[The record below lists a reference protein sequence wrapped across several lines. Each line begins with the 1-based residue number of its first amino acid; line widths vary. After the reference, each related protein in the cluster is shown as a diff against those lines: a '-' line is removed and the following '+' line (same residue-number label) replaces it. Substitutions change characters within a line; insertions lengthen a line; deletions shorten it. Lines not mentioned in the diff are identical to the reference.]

1 MTSKTVTELLEET
14 GVIMKGHFL
23 LTSGKHSGC
32 FLQCSQLLQHP
43 QYTAIIAGQMA
54 EPFKDH
60 DLRAVIGPA
69 MGGIILAYETAR
81 ALGAR
86 ALFAEPS
93 GGKMILRRGFKIEAG
108 EKVLVV
114 EDAVTT
120 GGSVQKVINLLLE
133 LQAEPVGVAAIID
146 RSAGKVDFGLPAHFL
161 LSMEVASYD
170 ADDCPFCR
178 SGKALQKPK
187 GQYICPAQKK

>member
-1 MTSKTVTELLEET
+1 MTSKTVAELLEET

-32 FLQCSQLLQHP
+32 FLQCSQLVQYPQH
-43 QYTAIIAGQMA
+43 TAVIADRMA
-54 EPFKDH
+54 EPFRDH
-60 DLRAVIGPA
+60 AVKTVIGPA
-69 MGGIILAYETAR
+69 KGGIILAYETAR
-81 ALGAR
+81 VLGVR

-93 GGKMILRRGFKIEAG
+93 GEKMVLRRGFKIKPG

-146 RSAGKVDFGLPAHFL
+146 RSAGKVDFSLPAHFL
-161 LSMEVASYD
+161 LSMEVAAYE

-178 SGKALQKPK
+178 SGVVLQKPK
-187 GQYICPAQKK
+187 G